1 MNSTIITSFLKDK
14 ACIDAFLFGSHISHP
29 KASSDIDIVLF
40 TESEVYCHK
49 IFLFENKIFDVFEM
63 SYEQAFE
70 FLRLRHPLWLSAF
83 SNGISLKNAD
93 ITRLLLVTTQK
104 ILNSSKAVSPL
115 ELEKHAFYLESSF
128 KKLVINQENLFNYS
142 FCAGEFLRAVKN
154 ALFYLNIVPPCPY
167 DEQITILTNN
177 FGELSLLIKEFIKSS
192 IVYEKH
198 NYAEKIF
205 VSTRLLLPEINYP
218 IML

>member
-14 ACIDAFLFGSHISHP
+14 ACIDAFLFGSHISIP

-40 TESEVYCHK
+40 TESDVYRHK

-104 ILNSSKAVSPL
+104 ILNSSKAVSPVAASRGL
-115 ELEKHAFYLESSF
+115 GGRVESYLLSE
-128 KKLVINQENLFNYS
+128 I
-142 FCAGEFLRAVKN
+142 R
-154 ALFYLNIVPPCPY
+154 
-167 DEQITILTNN
+167 
-177 FGELSLLIKEFIKSS
+177 ELSDQFGPKGDSKMDCDADREANN
-192 IVYEKH
+192 YDRKH
-198 NYAEKIF
+198 GTNASHGDCAMICTPF
-205 VSTRLLLPEINYP
+205 RPNGLPNHY
-218 IML
+218 